1 MDNGPD
7 IRFMNEIEALP
18 SAVVG
23 RIADAMEEA
32 KRLAEDPQIVNAA
45 ITLYLLREKQGAVTI
60 RRFLDDLKSVANQ
73 PDQKPDLTV
82 VN

>member
-1 MDNGPD
+1 MSNGPD
-7 IRFMNEIEALP
+7 IRLMNEIEALP
-18 SAVVG
+18 SAVLG

-45 ITLYLLREKQGAVTI
+45 ITLYLLREKQGAVTV

-73 PDQKPDLTV
+73 PAKKPDLHA